1 MDSPLRHTTVIIDR
15 IEPSG
20 DVYVHEDA
28 PRAKLGFIANNT
40 PVAADTHLRRGA
52 RLSVEV
58 ADIGDVM
65 VIKTARPL

>member
-1 MDSPLRHTTVIIDR
+1 MDIPLRHTTVIIDR

-28 PRAKLGFIANNT
+28 PKAKLGFNANNP
-40 PVAADTHLRRGA
+40 PVSADARLRRGA
-52 RLSVEV
+52 RLSVAV
-58 ADIGDVM
+58 ADIGDLM